1 VKTALSD
8 FEGYLRNERQV
19 SAHTLRN
26 YLSDLEQFSA
36 FLTMAMPQVR
46 GPEAVDTLAL
56 RTYLGYLHQ
65 KGISKASVMRKLS
78 ALRAFFRFLH
88 REGRVSS
95 NPARVLHTPRQ
106 IKKVPRVL
114 SEPES
119 VLLVEAPA
127 LPAETGQRTRTKL
140 LAQLRDRALLELLYA
155 TGLRASEAV
164 GLNVEGLLMRE
175 GIVRVWGKG
184 KKERIVPFGE
194 PAARAIEAYLSL
206 RPDSRTL
213 GPSSAVFCN
222 LKGER
227 LTSRSLQRIV
237 EKYAKLAP
245 MDKDASPHTLRHSFA
260 THLLARGAD
269 LRAIQELL
277 GHESLSTTQKYTH
290 VAAAQLKA
298 VYDSAHPRAHRRPA
312 AETGPGPAVDPGK
325 TGENP

>member
-1 VKTALSD
+1 MKAALTD
-8 FEGYLRNERQV
+8 FQRYLRDERQV

-26 YLSDLEQFSA
+26 YLSDLEQFFS
-36 FLTMAMPQVR
+36 FLGSAMPQLK
-46 GPEAVDTLAL
+46 GPEAVDTLVL

-65 KGISKASVMRKLS
+65 RGISKASVMRKLA

-88 REGRVSS
+88 REGRVPS
-95 NPARVLHTPRQ
+95 NPAKVVHTPRQ

-114 SEPES
+114 SEAES
-119 VLLVEAPA
+119 VCLVEAPSA
-127 LPAETGQRTRTKL
+127 PPDAGPRSQAQL
-140 LAQLRDRALLELLYA
+140 LARLRDRALLELLYA
-155 TGLRASEAV
+155 TGMRASEAV
-164 GLNVEGLLMRE
+164 GLDMEGLLLKE

-184 KKERIVPFGE
+184 RKERIVPFGE
-194 PAARAIEAYLSL
+194 PAARAVEAYLAA
-206 RPDSRTL
+206 RPDSAAL
-213 GPSSAVFCN
+213 GPASAVFCN
-222 LKGER
+222 LKGGR

-237 EKYAKLAP
+237 EKYATLAP

-290 VAAAQLKA
+290 VAATQLKA

-312 AETGPGPAVDPGK
+312 EPGGEGSERDET
-325 TGENP
+325 E